1 MTPSPIFL
9 RMRSLSP
16 TSQSWSYPLT
26 QSVHGKGATER
37 GSREIGKLAV
47 TQEGAAARY
56 RVWAAAPAQQAR
68 GVTAVAACGRAGKG
82 RQRWLTVV
90 RGACDFSRAAG
101 SSKAI
106 SRFPYVGKAAVRRF
120 LEGSKQGVAGS
131 RQAHSQR
138 WGILT
143 QSRVK
148 FLLSMLCKTYVNQID
163 RRLLA

>member
-56 RVWAAAPAQQAR
+56 RVWAAAAPAQQAR
-68 GVTAVAACGRAGKG
+68 GVTAVVACGRAGKG

-131 RQAHSQR
+131 RQQTS
-138 WGILT
+138 T
-143 QSRVK
+143 QSKVGHFNTVQSK
-148 FLLSMLCKTYVNQID
+148 ISPFNVMQNICEPD
-163 RRLLA
+163 R